1 MRRIF
6 VVTRHINSQRIMNM
20 STLSELTTKADYIA
34 SKNSHLKSQW
44 RTYQNSLIQ
53 AITNS
58 NKKINHEFICGEDQD
73 IRFTLFNHFTIS
85 IHLRDD
91 FYSQDIV
98 YSLNMA
104 HSGEEPD
111 FLAFAHAT
119 LSEESRVD
127 GAVDIKDKNAVLE
140 HYLNKISAIYQCI
153 FDSLKSNQPI
163 HSGLEKLLSHA

>member
-1 MRRIF
+1 
-6 VVTRHINSQRIMNM
+6 M

-53 AITNS
+53 AVTHS
-58 NKKINHEFICGEDQD
+58 NKKINHEFSCGEDQD
-73 IRFTLFNHFTIS
+73 IRFTLFNYFTVS
-85 IHLRDD
+85 IHLSDD

-104 HSGEEPD
+104 HNGEEPD
-111 FLAFAHAT
+111 FKTFAHAA
-119 LSEESRVD
+119 LSEEGKID
-127 GAVDIKDKNAVLE
+127 GTVNIHDKNAVLE

-153 FDSLKSNQPI
+153 YDSLHSNQPI
-163 HSGLEKLLSHA
+163 AAQLEKLLSHA

>member
-1 MRRIF
+1 
-6 VVTRHINSQRIMNM
+6 M

-53 AITNS
+53 AITHS
-58 NKKINHEFICGEDQD
+58 NKKINHEFSCGEEDQD
-73 IRFTLFNHFTIS
+73 IRFTLFNHFAVS
-85 IHLRDD
+85 IQLSED

-104 HSGEEPD
+104 QVSDDED
-111 FLAFAHAT
+111 FQPFAHARLT
-119 LSEESRVD
+119 EEGKVD
-127 GAVDIKDKNAVLE
+127 GSVDIKDKNAVLE

-153 FDSLKSNQPI
+153 FDSLQNNQPV
-163 HSGLEKLLSHA
+163 HAQLEKLLSRV